1 MHWDNHNIFYNLSFN
16 FGFFLVVYI
25 EQYFFFN
32 FVNHDYLLK
41 NHNLPRV
48 TQQLVTKLIGIQDVF
63 SVIRLLQNMTE

>member
-1 MHWDNHNIFYNLSFN
+1 MHWDNHNIFYNLILP
-16 FGFFLVVYI
+16 FFLAAYF
-25 EQYFFFN
+25 EQYFSN

-63 SVIRLLQNMTE
+63 SVICLLQNMTE